1 MIPTN
6 CLCWKIP
13 LCAYWAKK
21 GNMIISIVIIF
32 NQPWF
37 HCYFLLNKHTAS
49 CNFITQWCSHFSL
62 LLLPLCFLNP
72 KFTFTLKN
80 VLLLSPQ
87 SQYLMT
93 PSQPHVA
100 TFEVSWGCHSTP
112 THTSSCALNLLY
124 SFVVFQSHTYTLPSA
139 SPEIK

>member
-1 MIPTN
+1 MHI
-6 CLCWKIP
+6 LHLKQ
-13 LCAYWAKK
+13 L
-21 GNMIISIVIIF
+21 
-32 NQPWF
+32 
-37 HCYFLLNKHTAS
+37 
-49 CNFITQWCSHFSL
+49 FSL
-62 LLLPLCFLNP
+62 IIHPWLSMLHTEHSTRKLYFTPTFL
-72 KFTFTLKN
+72 FSVCADATLMFLKPRIHFHIN
-80 VLLLSPQ
+80 FFFLAPQ
-87 SQYLMT
+87 SQYFMT